1 VEAGL
6 TPEKIEPV
14 SRLGFVTRRKWR
26 NVAKNRSMEPLRI
39 YRPSSLEQLIGLV
52 YEAEDKQ
59 VSIRAVGSGHSW
71 SDVALTEGF
80 LVLPDS
86 LRRPLSY
93 EPGLARV
100 QSGMRIRELNEWLNS
115 QGAAL
120 PNMGGFD
127 GQTIAG
133 VISTSTHGSGITFGP
148 LSDLVRSIDI
158 VAAQG
163 RVYRIEPENGPTETA
178 PAGHELIKD
187 DLTFESARVGMGC
200 LGLIYAVAIEVIPS
214 YLLTEKR
221 VRSTWEEER
230 DRIHAGIDGH
240 RHYELYLNP
249 HPSRDRTHLCMV
261 TTRVLADKLP
271 WWGSSK
277 RRRRLRVE
285 LLSRLPGMG
294 NLLNV
299 VMGVAPKAT
308 PFLLG
313 LTLKAL
319 TDDAFTN
326 RSYRVLNIGAANYLP
341 ADSAEIGV
349 PLTRAVEAIDEVLHV
364 AARQRKLGG
373 VYHSAPIA
381 LRFVKQSR
389 ASMSM
394 MHGRDTMMIEL
405 ILVSRT
411 QGGNELLAAYEEA
424 LYKVDGRPHWGQIN
438 TLASGHGLL
447 EGMYDGYPA
456 WLEVHR
462 KFNSTGVFN
471 SPFSKRVGIS
481 KRSAR
486 I

>member
-1 VEAGL
+1 MEGELKPAA
-6 TPEKIEPV
+6 
-14 SRLGFVTRRKWR
+14 RLGFFTRRRWR
-26 NVAKNRSMEPLRI
+26 NVAKNQSMEPLRI
-39 YRPSSLEQLIGLV
+39 YAPGRLEDLV
-52 YEAEDKQ
+52 WLVGEAQRKQ

-71 SDVALTEGF
+71 SDAALTEGM
-80 LVLPDS
+80 LVLPDK
-86 LRRPLSY
+86 LRRPLAY

-100 QSGMRIRELNEWLNS
+100 QSGMRIRELNEWLHS
-115 QGAAL
+115 HGAAL

-133 VISTSTHGSGITFGP
+133 VISTSTHGSGIEFGP

-158 VAAQG
+158 VAAGG
-163 RVYRIEPENGPTETA
+163 RVYRIEPESGPTETA
-178 PAGHELIKD
+178 PRGYELIKD
-187 DLTFESARVGMGC
+187 DFTFECARVGIGC
-200 LGLIYAVAIEVIPS
+200 LGLIYSVAIDVIDS

-230 DRIHAGIDGH
+230 DRIQAGIHGH

-249 HPSRDRTHLCMV
+249 HPSRDGSHLCMV
-261 TTRVLADKLP
+261 TTRVIAHKLP

-294 NLLNV
+294 TALNL
-299 VMGVAPKAT
+299 VMGLAPRLT

-319 TDDAFTN
+319 TDDSFTN

-349 PLTRAVEAIDEVLHV
+349 PITNAIEAIEEVIRV
-364 AARQRKLGG
+364 AARQREMGD

-381 LRFVKQSR
+381 LRFVKRSN
-389 ASMSM
+389 APMSM

-411 QGGNELLAAYEEA
+411 KGGEELLAAYEEA
-424 LYKVDGRPHWGQIN
+424 LYALGGRPHWGQIN
-438 TLASGHGLL
+438 TLAGGHRLL
-447 EGMYDGYPA
+447 EEMYDEYPR

-462 KFNSTGVFN
+462 RLNYSGVFN

-481 KRSAR
+481 AR
-486 I
+486 AGRGP

>member
-1 VEAGL
+1 
-6 TPEKIEPV
+6 
-14 SRLGFVTRRKWR
+14 
-26 NVAKNRSMEPLRI
+26 MEPLRI
-39 YRPSSLEQLIGLV
+39 YRPSTLEQLIGLV
-52 YEAEDKQ
+52 NEAEDDQ

-71 SDVALTEGF
+71 SDAALTEGL
-80 LVLPDS
+80 LVLPDG

-100 QSGMRIRELNEWLNS
+100 ESGIRIRELNEWLHS

-133 VISTSTHGSGITFGP
+133 VISTSTHGSGIQFGP
-148 LSDLVRSIDI
+148 LSDLVRSIDL
-158 VAAQG
+158 VAAGG
-163 RVYRIEPENGPTETA
+163 RVYRIEPEDGPTETA
-178 PAGHELIKD
+178 PRGYELIRD
-187 DLTFESARVGMGC
+187 NFTFECARVGIGC
-200 LGLIYAVAIEVIPS
+200 LGLIYAVAIEVVPS

-221 VRSTWEEER
+221 VRSTWEKER
-230 DRIHAGIDGH
+230 DRIEEGIATH

-249 HPSRDRTHLCMV
+249 HPSRDGTHLCMV
-261 TTRVLADKLP
+261 TTRVLADELP

-299 VMGVAPKAT
+299 VMGLFPRAT

-319 TDDAFTN
+319 TDDAFTE

-349 PLTRAVEAIDEVLHV
+349 PITSAVDAIDEVIRV
-364 AARQRKLGG
+364 AARHRELGG

-381 LRFVKQSR
+381 LRFVKESR
-389 ASMSM
+389 APMSM
-394 MHGRDTMMIEL
+394 MYGRNTMMIEL

-411 QGGNELLAAYEEA
+411 QGGNELLAGYEEA
-424 LYKVDGRPHWGQIN
+424 LYGLGGRPHWGQIN
-438 TLASGHGLL
+438 TLAGGHGLL
-447 EGMYDGYPA
+447 ERMYDEYPA
-456 WLEVHR
+456 WLELQGT
-462 KFNSTGVFN
+462 FNSTGVFN
-471 SPFSKRVGIS
+471 SPFTKRVGIS
-481 KRSAR
+481 ARSGPV
-486 I
+486 